1 MEMEMARGISSLLL
15 ASPASKPKH
24 HAKED
29 ASEVAHLKGE
39 TPNAHHLLAKQLG
52 NSRKRVAGQGST
64 VRKGSSESNEP
75 KSNVT
80 LLFFVNY
87 CFH

>member
-15 ASPASKPKH
+15 ASPASKLH
-24 HAKED
+24 HAKDD

-52 NSRKRVAGQGST
+52 NSRKRVAGQGSCQEG
-64 VRKGSSESNEP
+64 VIGVQRAEK
-75 KSNVT
+75 
-80 LLFFVNY
+80 
-87 CFH
+87 